1 MLIYRMINIDNF
13 NFYYM
18 KKEILKWIIISI
30 SFSVTTLLTMVWY
43 AAWVSNLW
51 WKNTWDVVTAQTW
64 NDLVN
69 NVESLNSSYI
79 PSWAIMAFNLSSCPS
94 WWTEFTQAKWKT
106 LVGVWNWTDINSY
119 STWFTL
125 LQQWGEYR
133 HTLNISEIPSHNHWW
148 AAKYSWY
155 SVNPNS
161 WWSSLRMQFEWNWSN
176 IDWLTIQSQ
185 WWDQSHNNIQPY
197 VAILY
202 CTKN

>member
-1 MLIYRMINIDNF
+1 
-13 NFYYM
+13 M
-18 KKEILKWIIISI
+18 KKEILRWIIISI

-51 WKNTWDVVTAQTW
+51 WKNTWEIITAQTW

-79 PSWAIMAFNLSSCPS
+79 PSWAIMAFNLSSCPN

-106 LVGVWNWTDINSY
+106 LVWVWNWTDVNSY

-133 HTLNISEIPSHNHWW
+133 HTLNISEMPNHNHPT
-148 AAKYSWY
+148 KNGDYYWY
-155 SVNPNS
+155 WYWVWVQNERFSSSIPNS
-161 WWSSLRMQFEWNWSN
+161 YEFSTSNWVS
-176 IDWLTIQSQ
+176 SQ
-185 WWDQSHNNIQPY
+185 WWGQPHNNIQPY

-202 CTKN
+202 CIKN